1 MNREQISM
9 HSLIN
14 GAKGSYGI
22 FSIDIV
28 DTESDVMQLLRLIY
42 NDADGN
48 LRGDIAAF
56 LSEKT
61 SPEIR
66 DFIRQN
72 IFGQPVSRSSNI
84 DGVSDET
91 IAEFTRDADESIYDY
106 KRRVQSLFEKYGEE
120 FSKVR
125 KELDQK

>member
-1 MNREQISM
+1 MNREQISR

-14 GAKGSYGI
+14 GAKGSFGFYP
-22 FSIDIV
+22 IDIV

-72 IFGQPVSRSSNI
+72 IFGQPVSRASSV

-91 IAEFTRDADESIYDY
+91 IAEFTRDANESIYDY

-125 KELDQK
+125 KEMEKK

>member
-1 MNREQISM
+1 MNREQISK

-72 IFGQPVSRSSNI
+72 IFGQPVSRASSV

-91 IAEFTRDADESIYDY
+91 IAEFTREADESIYDY

-125 KELDQK
+125 KEMEQK